1 MRAKRAGMIVLTIMF
16 IVFSASPGKSASRI
30 ALDHKGLTQA
40 SEWTV
45 MIYMD
50 GDNNLEEDALIDFI
64 EMARIGSTNKVNI
77 VVQFDRIGKYVP
89 KTNEKYAY
97 WTETL
102 RFRVTRGMKPSR
114 ETALKDQQLGEANMG
129 AGKTLA
135 DFVSWS
141 KRTYPARRY
150 ALIFWDHGQGWRG
163 VLSPTDEVRTIV
175 SRSGVEPL
183 SQPTIGN
190 VRLGFPFRTAIG
202 SPFRTLSFDET
213 DKDKLYN
220 QEIQLH
226 LQQVLNGEKLDLIG
240 FDACLMAMVETA
252 YAMRGVAN
260 TFVASEDLEPGTGWQ
275 YDDWLRQLTTKPSMD
290 GRELGK
296 VLVDS
301 FATRYGPESEFGDPT
316 TTLSAVDLT
325 KLDELADAITVLSKS
340 LIANFDSEKAN
351 IKGARDQCSV
361 YAPNALGDGRDYFLH
376 IDLARFLEELIAR
389 LAHQQTKA
397 KATAALQIF
406 RSAVLHKYAGAA
418 RKGAFGSNGLATYF
432 PANGSSYENDWLKEG
447 GYENCRTRPAGQQA
461 PIFPV
466 EFVENHYWSDFL
478 HVYFNNFRES

>member
-1 MRAKRAGMIVLTIMF
+1 MTAKLAAMIALF
-16 IVFSASPGKSASRI
+16 IVFSASPVRSTSR
-30 ALDHKGLTQA
+30 ATLERKGLTQA

-50 GDNNLEEDALIDFI
+50 GDNNLEQDALIDFI
-64 EMARIGSTNKVNI
+64 EMARIGSTDKVN
-77 VVQFDRIGKYVP
+77 VVLQFDRIGKYVS
-89 KTNEKYAY
+89 KTDERYAY

-102 RFRVTRGMKPSR
+102 RFRVTKGMKPSR
-114 ETALKDQQLGEANMG
+114 ETALKDQHLGETNMG

-135 DFVSWS
+135 DFVTWS
-141 KRTYPARRY
+141 KHTYPARKY
-150 ALIFWDHGQGWRG
+150 ALILWDHGQGWRG
-163 VLSPTDEVRTIV
+163 VLPLTDEVRIIA

-190 VRLGFPFRTAIG
+190 VRLGYPFRTAIG

-220 QEIQLH
+220 QEMQLH

-275 YDDWLRQLTTKPSMD
+275 YDDWLRQLTSKPSMD

-296 VLVDS
+296 LLVDS
-301 FATRYGPESEFGDPT
+301 FATRYGPESEFGDPA

-325 KLDELADAITVLSKS
+325 KLDQLADAITVLSKS

-351 IKGARDQCSV
+351 IKAARDQCSV
-361 YAPNALGDGRDYFLH
+361 YAPNALGDDRDYFLH
-376 IDLARFLEELIAR
+376 IDLARFFEELIAR
-389 LAHQQTKA
+389 ISHQQTKA
-397 KATAALQIF
+397 KATAALQIIK
-406 RSAVLHKYAGAA
+406 SSVLHKYAGTA
-418 RKGAFGSNGLATYF
+418 RKGAFGSNGLAIYF
-432 PANGSSYENDWLKEG
+432 PASGSNYENDWLKEG
-447 GYENCRTRPAGQQA
+447 GYENGRTRPAGQQA
-461 PIFPV
+461 PVFPV

-478 HVYFNNFRES
+478 QVYFNHFRES